1 MRTSDNCIPS
11 NERQAL
17 QWLIPALDSPLSDM
31 PQEDFLKAWFA
42 IGYLY
47 GGLHPDAATDHGT
60 EISMK
65 DEGPDRFRLIEP
77 RLIAPF
83 YVKSGWPVVLAPLAD
98 EAWARAEDGL
108 LEDDELYCYE
118 LVKVGIL
125 DRMTGEAGLASTPM
139 KD

>member
-1 MRTSDNCIPS
+1 MRTSDSCIPS

-31 PQEDFLKAWFA
+31 SHEDFLKAWFS

-47 GGLHPDAATDHGT
+47 GGLHPDEATDHGT

-65 DEGPDRFRLIEP
+65 AEGPDRFRLIEP

-83 YVKSGWPVVLAPLAD
+83 YVQSGWPVVLAPLAD
-98 EAWARAEDGL
+98 EAWARYEDGL

-118 LVKVGIL
+118 ALQHGLLKRIL
-125 DRMTGEAGLASTPM
+125 IPR
-139 KD
+139 

>member
-1 MRTSDNCIPS
+1 MRTSDHFIPS

-17 QWLIPALDSPLSDM
+17 QWLIPALDRPLGNM
-31 PQEDFLKAWFA
+31 PKDDFLKAWFS

-47 GGLHPDAATDHGT
+47 GGLHPDEAIDHGT

-83 YVKSGWPVVLAPLAD
+83 YLKSGWPVLLAPLAD

-108 LEDDELYCYE
+108 LEDDEIYCFE
-118 LVKVGIL
+118 LVKIGIL
-125 DRMTGEAGLASTPM
+125 DRRAGETG
-139 KD
+139 